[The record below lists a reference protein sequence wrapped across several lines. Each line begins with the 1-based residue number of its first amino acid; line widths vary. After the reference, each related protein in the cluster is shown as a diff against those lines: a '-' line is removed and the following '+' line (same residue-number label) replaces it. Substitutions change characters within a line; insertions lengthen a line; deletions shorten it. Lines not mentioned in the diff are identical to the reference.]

1 MLFILANDKFEGIVE
16 ATLASV
22 DEKLTD
28 HGVRITKLERVDVE
42 LIRIGSLLEM
52 QIETS
57 KDYALAL
64 KNINSNLTQLTSNLT
79 QLTHTVTS
87 IDNRVINL
95 EGSVTKIND
104 DSNINWHE
112 LVKKTLVMGAIA
124 LISIAGVYLFQNIRW

>member
-16 ATLASV
+16 ATLVNV

-28 HGVRITKLERVDVE
+28 HGVRITKLERTDVE
-42 LIRIGSLLEM
+42 LIKIGTLLEM
-52 QIETS
+52 QFETS
-57 KDYALAL
+57 KDHALTL

-87 IDNRVINL
+87 LDNRVVNL

-104 DSNINWHE
+104 NSNINWHE
-112 LVKKTLVMGAIA
+112 LVKKTLIMGAVA
-124 LISIAGVYLFQNIRW
+124 LISVAGVYLFQNIR